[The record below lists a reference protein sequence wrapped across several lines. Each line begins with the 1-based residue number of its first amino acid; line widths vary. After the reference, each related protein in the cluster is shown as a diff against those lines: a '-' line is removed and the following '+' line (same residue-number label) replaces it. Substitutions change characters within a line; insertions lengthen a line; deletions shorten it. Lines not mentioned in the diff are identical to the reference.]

1 MGSRERVSRRAGT
14 NQGRLAGLA
23 SAVLLLG
30 LAALP
35 AGAGAQSPT
44 GLACLQG
51 SWISNGI
58 QSSAASGLSGI
69 RLTVSGTGAATANY
83 NYSSSIRFTGSQFS
97 VYIRGSS
104 WGRFRYLGH
113 GRYGYTR
120 VGTTERDSAY
130 FAGSRV
136 SGPTPVKL
144 SATAAY
150 NGLRCTG
157 SRLTDVT
164 VVATKHGQ
172 VAVGSSFRR
181 AG

>member
-1 MGSRERVSRRAGT
+1 MGSRERVSRRAGASR
-14 NQGRLAGLA
+14 GRLAGLA

-30 LAALP
+30 LAGLP
-35 AGAGAQSPT
+35 ADAGAQPT

-69 RLTVSGTGAATANY
+69 RLTVSGSGAGTASY
-83 NYSSSIRFTGSQFS
+83 DYSSPIRFTGTLFS
-97 VYIRGSS
+97 VYIRGAS

-113 GRYGYTR
+113 GRYAYTR
-120 VGTTERDSAY
+120 VGTTERSSTYYAN
-130 FAGSRV
+130 SRV
-136 SGPTPVKL
+136 SGPTGVKL

-150 NGLRCTG
+150 NGLRCTA

-164 VVATKHGQ
+164 VVSTKHGQ
-172 VAVGSSFRR
+172 VVVGSSFRR
-181 AG
+181 AS